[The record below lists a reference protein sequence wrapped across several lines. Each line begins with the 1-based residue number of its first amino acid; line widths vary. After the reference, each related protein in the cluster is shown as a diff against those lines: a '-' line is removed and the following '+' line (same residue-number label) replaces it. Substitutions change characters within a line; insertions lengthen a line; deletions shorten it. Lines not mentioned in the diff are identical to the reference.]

1 MDLDIGEVK
10 TAETNECYRAGASS
24 VYLCLLEIIFVY
36 VLADFASAQTGDTHP
51 KSASGQSSGCPR
63 LAADHITHHLTAKT
77 VCGA

>member
-51 KSASGQSSGCPR
+51 KSAQVSPQGVQGW
-63 LAADHITHHLTAKT
+63 LLTILRII
-77 VCGA
+77 